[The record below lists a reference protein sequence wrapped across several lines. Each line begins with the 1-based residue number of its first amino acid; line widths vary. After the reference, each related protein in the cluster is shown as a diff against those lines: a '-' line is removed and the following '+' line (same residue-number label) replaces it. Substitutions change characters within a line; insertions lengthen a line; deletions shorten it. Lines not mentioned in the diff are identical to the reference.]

1 MGRAP
6 NYNSRAR
13 HRAVIACRLR
23 DWYNVQLVQCAV
35 DADRMLQRAEET
47 ELPTGVAA
55 LQYSFPLTTFRSG
68 RG

>member
-1 MGRAP
+1 
-6 NYNSRAR
+6 
-13 HRAVIACRLR
+13 LR